1 MRTNA
6 SNLEVSPLEVT
17 PAPVRRATRTHCG
30 RAVASAR
37 LVPAAIENSG
47 LRALLLL

>member
-6 SNLEVSPLEVT
+6 SSLEVSPLEVT
-17 PAPVRRATRTHCG
+17 PATVRRATRTRCG

-37 LVPAAIENSG
+37 LVPVPVADDG

>member
-6 SNLEVSPLEVT
+6 SSLDVSPLEVT
-17 PAPVRRATRTHCG
+17 PATVRRATRTRCG

-37 LVPAAIENSG
+37 LVPAPVSTSG
-47 LRALLLL
+47 LRALLLI

>member
-6 SNLEVSPLEVT
+6 SSLEVSPLEVT
-17 PAPVRRATRTHCG
+17 PATVRRATRTRCG

-37 LVPAAIENSG
+37 LLPAPIAISG